1 ATNLDYVALRQGSN
15 TPAVQVDGIRVA
27 TDWGTTV
34 AGCATINTSVTPA
47 AGGSISPAGPFGI
60 PLGGSQ
66 TFTIST
72 NNCYTLTDVKV
83 DGMSQGPITMYTFT
97 NNDGADHTLN
107 ATYAANPAPTTV
119 DLTQDPAKTGCGE
132 KVVFTALVSPT
143 GATGTVTFFA
153 DGNPLGPPVP
163 VQMGFAQISVSNLSA
178 GPHSITAQYSG
189 DACHTPSTSNKIDH
203 EVNPIPTTVDLSQD
217 PAKTNCGDKVL
228 FTAHVSPPGATGT
241 VTFLDGPNPLGP
253 PVPVD
258 AAGNAQLSV
267 STLGVGPHSITAVYS
282 GDACHTPSTSNKVDH
297 EVNPIPTV
305 VDLTQ
310 DPAKTNC
317 GDKVL
322 FSAHVSP
329 PGAT

>member
-143 GATGTVTFFA
+143 GATGTVTFFS

-178 GPHSITAQYSG
+178 GTHSITAQYSG
-189 DACHTPSTSNKIDH
+189 SDPCYAPSTSSKVVHD
-203 EVNPIPTTVDLSQD
+203 VNPIPPTVDLTQD
-217 PAKTNCGDKVL
+217 PPTPNCAERVL
-228 FTAHVSPPGATGT
+228 FTAHVSPAGATGT
-241 VTFLDGPNPLGP
+241 GQFFDGANPLGP
-253 PVPVD
+253 PQPVD
-258 AAGNAQLSV
+258 ASGSASISV
-267 STLGVGPHSITAVYS
+267 SYLSAGPHS
-282 GDACHTPSTSNKVDH
+282 
-297 EVNPIPTV
+297 
-305 VDLTQ
+305 
-310 DPAKTNC
+310 
-317 GDKVL
+317 
-322 FSAHVSP
+322 
-329 PGAT
+329 

>member
-143 GATGTVTFFA
+143 GATGTVTFFS

-178 GPHSITAQYSG
+178 GTHSITAQYSG
-189 DACHTPSTSNKIDH
+189 SDPCYAPSTSNKIVHD
-203 EVNPIPTTVDLSQD
+203 VNPTPTTVNLTQD
-217 PAKTNCGDKVL
+217 PAKTNCGQKVV
-228 FTAHVSPPGATGT
+228 FTATVSPPGATGT
-241 VTFLDGPNPLGP
+241 VTFLADGNPLP
-253 PVPVD
+253 PPRP
-258 AAGNAQLSV
+258 AHLLFAQISV
-267 STLGVGPHSITAVYS
+267 SNLSAGTHSITAQYS
-282 GDACHTPSTSNKVDH
+282 GDPCHTPSTSNKVDH
-297 EVNPIPTV
+297 EVNPIPTT

-310 DPAKTNC
+310 DPPKTNC
-317 GDKVL
+317 DD
-322 FSAHVSP
+322 
-329 PGAT
+329 